1 MCSNRALPA
10 QVPVLQVVDELEAL
24 SWWSEYYEARSNAVR
39 ARVRFRVR
47 FFAAARRAQVT
58 GTFTRKRLLAAQLR
72 VAAAVRE
79 MTAPMA
85 RGAYLAA
92 VSASGGV
99 SPRVR
104 LEGVPEGAARTLDGY
119 AAAEAEAMLQHYLA
133 PKGLALGEAELPLRA
148 QRMRLLTAGSGTQL
162 RHAALM
168 AADESKQWAPPT
180 PLQRAAR

>member
-92 VSASGGV
+92 INRAQLALADMYLRGYGV
-99 SPRVR
+99 TADPAT
-104 LEGVPEGAARTLDGY
+104 AARWSWT
-119 AAAEAEAMLQHYLA
+119 
-133 PKGLALGEAELPLRA
+133 
-148 QRMRLLTAGSGTQL
+148 
-162 RHAALM
+162 
-168 AADESKQWAPPT
+168 
-180 PLQRAAR
+180 